1 MHMRKWMAFLCVFA
15 MMALAAFH
23 ASAAGVTLRTFTP
36 FADLDASAQAYMDFI
51 TEWEEKSGNM
61 VEDYSGL
68 TDEAWT
74 QNMLSMVRSGEADVV
89 IVPLGTG
96 LTYEELV
103 TVEELIEAVPDM
115 GLRSFAAF
123 EEADGSVLLSPLRV
137 SFEALYVNEDVLEAN
152 GLSVPH
158 TYEELLAVCS
168 ALSGSGVT
176 PIANALGDWP
186 EIVLDC
192 AALASAP
199 AEEFGSETS
208 LAGAKNMLAALQAV
222 GAFGSDPFSG
232 SDMDAMQ
239 AFIDG
244 KAAMRIDSDML
255 AQMLPSDR
263 QDHVTVIPM
272 PQRAGEEHGVLC
284 GVPGFGVGIT
294 RACWADDNRCEAAI
308 DFVRELYT
316 GSNGEIHQQLA
327 AGVSGVMGES
337 IADMLLE
344 ATDVSGILY
353 DAMEGDFDGWAS
365 GVIESL
371 R

>member
-1 MHMRKWMAFLCVFA
+1 MRKWMAFLCMFV
-15 MMALAAFH
+15 MMTLVAFG

-51 TEWEEKSGNM
+51 TAWEEKTGNM

-74 QNMLSMVRSGEADVV
+74 QNMLSMVRAGEADVV
-89 IVPLGTG
+89 VLPRGTE
-96 LTYEELV
+96 LTYEDLA
-103 TVEELIEAVPDM
+103 TVEELAEAVPDM
-115 GLRSFAAF
+115 GMRSFSAMT
-123 EEADGSVLLSPLRV
+123 EADGSVLLSPLRV
-137 SFEALYVNEDVLEAN
+137 SFEALYVNEDMLEAN

-168 ALSGSGVT
+168 VLSSSGVT

-199 AEEFGSETS
+199 AEEFGGEAS
-208 LAGAKNMLAALQAV
+208 LSGAKDMLAALCAV

-244 KAAMRIDSDML
+244 RAAMRIDSDML
-255 AQMLPSDR
+255 SHMLPTDR
-263 QDHVTVIPM
+263 QDHVIVIPM
-272 PQRAGEEHGVLC
+272 PQRAGAAHRVLC
-284 GVPGFGVGIT
+284 GVPGFGIGIT
-294 RACWADDNRCEAAI
+294 RACWEDDNRCEAAI
-308 DFVRELYT
+308 AFVRDLMV
-316 GSNGEIHQQLA
+316 GSEGVYQQLA
-327 AGVSGVMGES
+327 VGAGGVLGES
-337 IADMLLE
+337 ISDMLLE
-344 ATDVSGILY
+344 ATDISGILY
-353 DAMEGDFDGWAS
+353 DTMEGGFDSWAQS
-365 GVIESL
+365 VVESL
-371 R
+371 Q